1 MKKVLGSLILATIV
15 VLSVAIIGST
25 GDETES
31 NTYKDMA
38 LIPAGT
44 FEMGDDDIYAIKS
57 NQPAHTVYVN
67 AFYIDKYEVT
77 NAQYKEFLIANPEWQ
92 KAQIEDRFHDGN
104 YLKDWSDENNYPDG
118 QGNHPVTNVSWYAAM
133 AYAQWAGK
141 RLPTEAEW
149 EKAARGGLEGQRFPW
164 GDSIDPSKANYFDS
178 PMGNPT
184 TPVGIYPANGYGL
197 YDIAGNVSEWCLD
210 AYDSIFYKEFPRQ
223 RPRNNPIAGAHSINE
238 IITNLKKIKGQRS
251 KRGGSWQNKPR
262 PLFVYSRLSEATN
275 STKYAVGF
283 RCVKDTVD

>member
-1 MKKVLGSLILATIV
+1 
-15 VLSVAIIGST
+15 
-25 GDETES
+25 
-31 NTYKDMA
+31 MA

-44 FEMGDDDIYAIKS
+44 FEMGDDDISAIKS

-223 RPRNNPIAGAHSINE
+223 RPRNNPIAGAHSIDE
-238 IITNLKKIKGQRS
+238 IITNFKKIKGQRS